1 MERKALIEE
10 EYNNND
16 DNIYKSSCYD
26 QVALIESL
34 YRDIELIEKE

>member
-16 DNIYKSSCYD
+16 DIYKSSCYD